1 MYGFRPVHKFRE
13 RGPKTSFHTEIPD
26 FQVNVYVYVCFHR
39 AACQGP
45 KFDTSMTERCVTVL
59 GRFFDVCL
67 RAHLSPRHNLSA
79 LSPTPGQSTPRCPS
93 LSSSSPRT
101 PSWAAP
107 SSASPPSA
115 SCCSMAEFSRH
126 LRVLQGHGHRG
137 RHVSLAICLPRR
149 SRRFRY
155 VHVSSVRDTLFRV
168 TLHLPAPSA
177 FAREFDAARV
187 THVTKRPARSEIP
200 PCPHRI
206 SSSRVLT
213 GLLDAAWDPL
223 QIAEPS
229 VSMERIIAAGLLVGA
244 GTGMGNGCTS
254 GHGICGNSRFSV
266 RAWCTPGSSWPR
278 ASPPPPFRHQRG
290 ARRGLH
296 PCRVVRHDPPLRR
309 DDDPSPRRRRRRRR
323 FFLSLGAASK
333 ALSKKSDDEH
343 TSAHETLNIIT
354 EALSGLVFGIGLS
367 ISGMRRAAKVSGFLS
382 RSRPPSIPRSSFVM
396 GGAMAVAIPGFQM
409 VKSKKKPVCGKE
421 FGIPK
426 NNKLDKKLLTGGVL
440 FGAGWGLAGLCPG
453 PAIVSAAARPTVS
466 LVAWLGSVAVGM
478 WGQKFI
484 KM

>member
-1 MYGFRPVHKFRE
+1 M
-13 RGPKTSFHTEIPD
+13 
-26 FQVNVYVYVCFHR
+26 
-39 AACQGP
+39 
-45 KFDTSMTERCVTVL
+45 
-59 GRFFDVCL
+59 
-67 RAHLSPRHNLSA
+67 
-79 LSPTPGQSTPRCPS
+79 
-93 LSSSSPRT
+93 
-101 PSWAAP
+101 
-107 SSASPPSA
+107 
-115 SCCSMAEFSRH
+115 
-126 LRVLQGHGHRG
+126 
-137 RHVSLAICLPRR
+137 
-149 SRRFRY
+149 
-155 VHVSSVRDTLFRV
+155 
-168 TLHLPAPSA
+168 
-177 FAREFDAARV
+177 

-266 RAWCTPGSSWPR
+266 RSMVYTGLFMATGFATATLFDTNGALGVDSTHVALSDMILPSGETMTHYAAVVAAAA
-278 ASPPPPFRHQRG
+278 AS
-290 ARRGLH
+290 
-296 PCRVVRHDPPLRR
+296 
-309 DDDPSPRRRRRRRR
+309 
-323 FFLSLGAASK
+323 FLSLGAASK

-382 RSRPPSIPRSSFVM
+382 ALSPSFDPSLMLVM

-453 PAIVSAAARPTVS
+453 RPSCRRQRGRPSRWSRGWVRSRWACGDRSS
-466 LVAWLGSVAVGM
+466 LRCRRGDGPWTCPRACMIDDGDAEGEDNFTRGRSVVRR
-478 WGQKFI
+478 
-484 KM
+484 